1 MTGQTIF
8 FCPVVLQLSWPFSF
22 LHDSHV
28 WHFGESTIAS
38 HSQDPIVRILLNVRT
53 LGFFTQPLHDSHLNT
68 GYLIAEIQANLAR
81 NKANTWLNKF
91 NLTSSNTS
99 CSLVSQYILQSF
111 TKKSSKSK
119 ATSPDTITFLLLSLC
134 LHYHLHCVLSISIHV
149 GDC

>member
-1 MTGQTIF
+1 M
-8 FCPVVLQLSWPFSF
+8 
-22 LHDSHV
+22 LHTC
-28 WHFGESTIAS
+28 GILAS
-38 HSQDPIVRILLNVRT
+38 CQSQVTSEKPPNAHTHLN
-53 LGFFTQPLHDSHLNT
+53 FFTLSHTQSLHNSHLNT

-81 NKANTWLNKF
+81 NKVNTWLNKF

-111 TKKSSKSK
+111 TKKSSKPK

-134 LHYHLHCVLSISIHV
+134 LHYHLHCVLSISIHM